1 MQADSNPPF
10 PEDSPAE
17 GVTTTA
23 TYGGQ
28 TFHLFQVVRIR
39 PRPLPGDWPRC
50 WMVVD
55 LDDGVTVATAEFD
68 EMKHYGPA
76 NDEFDKITP
85 ITENGTP
92 VYGY

>member
-1 MQADSNPPF
+1 MQAGSNPSF
-10 PEDSPAE
+10 PEDSPVE

-39 PRPLPGDWPRC
+39 PRPLPGDWPRR
-50 WMVVD
+50 WIVVG
-55 LDDGVTVATAEFD
+55 LDDGVTVATVEFD
-68 EMKHYGPA
+68 ETKQYEPA
-76 NDEFDKITP
+76 DDEFDNVTP
-85 ITENGTP
+85 VTENETP